1 MTRQLGRYRTLL
13 DLAVDP
19 GQREQLSALIS
30 LVGIPPDL
38 CYWVDGLRRTRDIV
52 QADSLEFDRLLQMV
66 GSAQTTTDWLDWIAL
81 GDRLSVLLIESQDD
95 PMNLT
100 MGRVKTGDNHPLY
113 HYCLGICP
121 HWSALF
127 YEMDPSAKPEQ
138 QLAYKAL
145 HAKVLR
151 HILAAQAFTR
161 DASFVDHY
169 TAWRGIGAEVRDEK
183 GGQATNRIQDASRS
197 LRRLAKAS
205 FGRYIEWLD
214 CGDKT
219 LIDFCDAVDEQL
231 PDVEALTTEDE
242 QEAHQEFLKI
252 LADLRRLGELV
263 CRTAKARSTAPSGPR
278 GVKRHNWPDG
288 FIRIT
293 DGRLAL
299 SEELEDGGRFTRIFE
314 YPKPGKPSRSH
325 WNEPGPP
332 AFDTADQIG
341 ISLLEF
347 VDGTS
352 DRKGSRRLRSELQA
366 ALLARRSTVHTQG
379 RTDLSPW
386 QVQRIFDNLNKTEPE
401 LRSYLIASLATGR
414 DLANRELPILT
425 TIPKKLPEVAFLSED
440 QPSWLIRIDPPAF
453 AGARPSDAE
462 RPTTRLIQLPD
473 LLGFA
478 ACFEQPPRKSVLWGP
493 EIRSKALEWLRS
505 TLWDPLFKLDFLHD
519 FLKRKLLDEADGDLG
534 LHHLLLGT
542 SLSHSRSAAHYT
554 ARSVLTVVEHYRRA
568 LSPLQKDH
576 PASSPSTTL
585 AIGPLAIGARHVP
598 TFDSICKLVK
608 GLASQVATSSGA
620 AYRNALTAYTLVAFN
635 VGTAGRAF
643 ETRRLQDVIRAY
655 GFIVLAEKGT
665 LYNQRVVPLAPT
677 LDAQLVA
684 YLNALV
690 GWGYPSDGP
699 HGLFCWWDE
708 EMQPVGPFTPER
720 FSALAEELGF
730 DLELYAL
737 RRFARSELLERG
749 ASPEDIDAL
758 MGHWQ
763 HLLSPHDRLSTY
775 PPRRLRVLADGVI
788 ETLLQDL
795 GLKVLP

>member
-242 QEAHQEFLKI
+242 QETHHEFLKI

-278 GVKRHNWPDG
+278 GVKRHDWPDG

-314 YPKPGKPSRSH
+314 YPKPGRPSRSH

-386 QVQRIFDNLNKTEPE
+386 QVQRIFDNLNKADPE

-453 AGARPSDAE
+453 ANADPSDAE
-462 RPTTRLIQLPD
+462 RPTTGFIQLPD

-478 ACFEQPPRKSVLWGP
+478 ACHKSLPRKQVFWGP
-493 EIRSKALEWLRS
+493 EIGPRALEWLRS
-505 TLWDPLFKLDFLHD
+505 TLWDPSLGLDALHG
-519 FLKRKLLDEADGDLG
+519 FLKRKLLDVANGDLG
-534 LHHLLLGT
+534 LHHLLIGT
-542 SLSHSRSAAHYT
+542 TLSHSNSAAHYT
-554 ARSVLTVVEHYRRA
+554 ARSVSTVVEQYRKA
-568 LSPLQKDH
+568 LDSSQASNPEPTPCSPLV
-576 PASSPSTTL
+576 
-585 AIGPLAIGARHVP
+585 IGARHVP

-635 VGTAGRAF
+635 VGTAGRGI
-643 ETRRLQDVIRAY
+643 EKRHLQGVIESHNLV
-655 GFIVLAEKGT
+655 VLAEKGSP
-665 LYNQRVVPLAPT
+665 YNQRVVRLAPT
-677 LDAQLVA
+677 LDSLLAA
-684 YLNALV
+684 YLKVL
-690 GWGYPSDGP
+690 GDWGYASDGP
-699 HGLFCWWDE
+699 HGLFCWWGE
-708 EMQPVGPFTPER
+708 ESLPKGPFTPEH
-720 FSALAEELGF
+720 FSRLAKEHGF
-730 DLELYAL
+730 DLDLYAL

-749 ASPEDIDAL
+749 ASPEDIDAF
-758 MGHWQ
+758 MGHWL

-775 PPRRLRVLADGVI
+775 PPRRLIALADGVI

-795 GLKVLP
+795 GLKLLP